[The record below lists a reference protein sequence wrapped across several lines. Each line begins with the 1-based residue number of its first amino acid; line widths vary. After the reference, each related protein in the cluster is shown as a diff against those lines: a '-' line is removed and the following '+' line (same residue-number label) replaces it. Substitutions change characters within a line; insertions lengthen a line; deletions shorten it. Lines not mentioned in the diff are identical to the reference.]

1 MGKKYIPN
9 IGQTAKIIT
18 SKIKTNLGSKPKKR
32 KYTRIEKFKTGKFK
46 NSDLIYIIRGIEFL
60 EIVGDTGLEA
70 ILRNLNSDNKELKP
84 ETVKLITLL
93 RLGKGPL
100 FDFLNMYENN
110 MHLKFNAER
119 EIANLENM
127 YDIIQSSRDGIIT
140 KKKKIKD
147 KDKNGK
153 EKDVEIE
160 ISMSE
165 EEIASI
171 ISEYESQLHYIQDNK
186 FSTYLGLGMSLA
198 SMLGAICS
206 ESKKSKNIAK
216 ALGITALIS
225 VGTLIG
231 RKYVT
236 KDYKEKVVDKM
247 RDVRR
252 LSGNLVEN
260 EPSSV
265 IEEKDKLNEIKD
277 NIHIAHGEEIKI
289 ENKVNLM
296 KAIEIISM
304 SILTGMIGVEKL
316 KNAEKLD
323 AKTISQILV
332 EISQNSYL
340 IRNIM
345 DNVTF
350 MYKFQ
355 HENQKLKEYEEE
367 VEDIVR
373 QIEEKQDPLIEIQK
387 PFESLEIK
395 NLKGKFYQETN
406 QDTGKVNFRHNIEIP
421 EFSIR
426 KGEVVLLSGKSGIG
440 KSTFIR
446 LLKRG
451 DINNRNAILIDGEE
465 VVDKLGK
472 QFIAVKADKK
482 LGIYSNVLEE
492 ITGKESISEVTI
504 EEREKL
510 EKVLKDVKLESEKI
524 LEDLS
529 SKDYNQFSTGQKKRL
544 ALAQALYRTT
554 ENPSI
559 ILVDEPVGNVEDE
572 LIDEQLKSIIQAIK
586 DVGAM
591 GIVVTHR
598 VDLAQR
604 YVDKHYCIED
614 DGVMRE
620 KRTIEKE
627 VEEK

>member
-1 MGKKYIPN
+1 
-9 IGQTAKIIT
+9 
-18 SKIKTNLGSKPKKR
+18 
-32 KYTRIEKFKTGKFK
+32 
-46 NSDLIYIIRGIEFL
+46 
-60 EIVGDTGLEA
+60 
-70 ILRNLNSDNKELKP
+70 
-84 ETVKLITLL
+84 
-93 RLGKGPL
+93 
-100 FDFLNMYENN
+100 

-216 ALGITALIS
+216 ALGITGLIS

-236 KDYKEKVVDKM
+236 KDYKEKVGDKM

-252 LSGNLVEN
+252 LSENLVEN

-316 KNAEKLD
+316 KNAKKLD

>member
-1 MGKKYIPN
+1 MGKKYISN

-110 MHLKFNAER
+110 MHLKFNTER

-171 ISEYESQLHYIQDNK
+171 ISEYENQLHYIQDNK

-216 ALGITALIS
+216 ALGITGLIS

-236 KDYKEKVVDKM
+236 KDYKEKVGDKM

>member
-171 ISEYESQLHYIQDNK
+171 MSEYESQLHYIQDNK

-620 KRTIEKE
+620 KRAIEKE

>member
-9 IGQTAKIIT
+9 IGQTVKIIT

-216 ALGITALIS
+216 ALGITGLIS

-236 KDYKEKVVDKM
+236 KDYKEKVGDKM

-387 PFESLEIK
+387 PFKSLEIK

-572 LIDEQLKSIIQAIK
+572 LIDEQLKSIIKAIK

-620 KRTIEKE
+620 KRAIEKE

>member
-110 MHLKFNAER
+110 MHLKFNTER

-171 ISEYESQLHYIQDNK
+171 ISEYENQLHYIQDNK

-216 ALGITALIS
+216 ALGITGLIS

-236 KDYKEKVVDKM
+236 KDYKEKVGDKM

-620 KRTIEKE
+620 KRAIEKE

>member
-46 NSDLIYIIRGIEFL
+46 NSDLIHIIRGIEFL

-110 MHLKFNAER
+110 MHLKFNVER

-216 ALGITALIS
+216 ALGITGLIS

-236 KDYKEKVVDKM
+236 KDYKEKVGDKM

>member
-9 IGQTAKIIT
+9 IGQTVKIIT

-216 ALGITALIS
+216 ALGITGLIS

-236 KDYKEKVVDKM
+236 KDYKEKVGDKM